1 KIKELADTVNEWQ
14 AHESI
19 ALHLGELN
27 DLTVRVQRSLH
38 EFPAMQQLAQEVQ
51 SMRSVDALANGPV
64 AEQLKDI
71 AQTLADKGMS
81 ITPKPKKRT
90 KPKAKPKRL
99 KDQVFWQPE
108 YSGVERPGHIDERHW

>member
-27 DLTVRVQRSLH
+27 DLTVRVQGSLH

-51 SMRSVDALANGPV
+51 SMREIDALVNGPV
-64 AEQLKDI
+64 AEQLQDI
-71 AQTLADKGMS
+71 AQKLAAKGVS
-81 ITPKPKKRT
+81 TTPKPKKTNRPKE
-90 KPKAKPKRL
+90 KPKKL
-99 KDQVFWQPE
+99 KDQVFWQPD
-108 YSGVERPGHIDERHW
+108 YTGVERPGHIDEDHW